1 MHSPA
6 CHTRMRARWPNAK
19 GVGLVYCALNGIYTQ
34 MQGKIASFGTGLLAG
49 LATAVGYSR
58 VGQQLREKDS
68 DALKIE
74 GDVNSQ
80 EQQLFK

>member
-1 MHSPA
+1 
-6 CHTRMRARWPNAK
+6 
-19 GVGLVYCALNGIYTQ
+19 